1 MVPEDP
7 TPRQG
12 QEEKKMKEK
21 LDKKNKKL
29 SEVRTQATG
38 STNNDPV
45 TETLSFCSNLSTV
58 KFSLREIEKKLRNDP
73 PPHSQPVD
81 QIEYQVF
88 VYIT

>member
-1 MVPEDP
+1 
-7 TPRQG
+7 
-12 QEEKKMKEK
+12 MKEE

-73 PPHSQPVD
+73 PPPHSQPVD

-88 VYIT
+88 VYIS

>member
-1 MVPEDP
+1 
-7 TPRQG
+7 
-12 QEEKKMKEK
+12 MKEE

-73 PPHSQPVD
+73 PPQPVD

-88 VYIT
+88 DYIT